1 MTNARKRFA
10 EFTERTGRIPD
21 AEPDE
26 FWAHA

>member
-10 EFTERTGRIPD
+10 QFTERTDQIPD

-26 FWAHA
+26 LWAHA